1 MYLRVNER
9 FGEYSPE
16 PIGPVGLAPAIAI
29 EAGAAATVV
38 AIIEAILFVLS
49 AAAAAYLLIK
59 AYEAAQA
66 RGFGLELA
74 KRVLTAGLRPM
85 INMGK
90 RIAELARRFLQQAA
104 RWAQNRPDCQRLLF
118 EAMRAV
124 ADLERTLAEIEAE
137 LGAVTPRGHE
147 LRRLLTEITQRALNA
162 KNLWQQFKGLCGP
175 ALI

>member
-1 MYLRVNER
+1 MYVRVNER
-9 FGEYSPE
+9 FGGSSEKPS
-16 PIGPVGLAPAIAI
+16 GSVGLAPAIAI
-29 EAGAAATVV
+29 EAGAAATVI
-38 AIIEAILFVLS
+38 AIIEAIVFVLS
-49 AAAAAYLLIK
+49 AAAAAYVLIK

-66 RGFGLELA
+66 RGFGVEVA

-90 RIAELARRFLQQAA
+90 RMAELARRFLQQAA

-124 ADLERTLAEIEAE
+124 GDLERTLGEIEAE
-137 LGAVTPRGHE
+137 LAANPPRAHE
-147 LRRLLTEITQRALNA
+147 LRRLLREITRRALKA
-162 KNLWQQFKGLCGP
+162 KNLWEQFKALCGP